1 VASELSISSAAL
13 ESPSAE
19 MMAAFCCY
27 KSGSLSVLLSHLFG
41 FYCLCEL
48 LLKDQM
54 CQGHVIQDEP
64 KCCCLLCE
72 VIAHLPGD
80 SSRWVINSP
89 ASNQATTDMRISVVI
104 RQQHLLIIVLAD
116 VGVDT
121 RKLAGHRKR
130 MSSVTLT
137 LCRSLLLVMVRS
149 VVESSCQR
157 KLASVPKG

>member
-1 VASELSISSAAL
+1 
-13 ESPSAE
+13 
-19 MMAAFCCY
+19 
-27 KSGSLSVLLSHLFG
+27 
-41 FYCLCEL
+41 
-48 LLKDQM
+48 
-54 CQGHVIQDEP
+54 
-64 KCCCLLCE
+64 
-72 VIAHLPGD
+72 
-80 SSRWVINSP
+80 
-89 ASNQATTDMRISVVI
+89 MRISVVI